1 MTSTTNAPQTHT
13 CSRCSGSGYLPN
25 FRHIEGGVCY
35 ACKGSGKLTSN
46 HRPIATPRVVEDK
59 VMTSDRYPG
68 WEIRKQGACVHNM
81 TKGNW
86 WILVSESDIGSKVFT
101 ASVMAPDGSGVL
113 FTGSVVDAVQFCQS

>member
-1 MTSTTNAPQTHT
+1 MTTIRTTIQPRTV
-13 CSRCSGSGYLPN
+13 P
-25 FRHIEGGVCY
+25 
-35 ACKGSGKLTSN
+35 
-46 HRPIATPRVVEDK
+46 TPRVVEDK

-86 WILVSESDIGSKVFT
+86 WILVSESDIGSGVFT

-113 FTGSVVDAVQFCQS
+113 FTGSVVDAVQFCNS